1 MMKAIALA
9 FTAVLIGATP
19 ALANGM
25 PNGMQG
31 TASAGAQNAVQVVV
45 PVRNIA
51 RGDII
56 SADDLTTRT
65 VANGNLF
72 SGVASAVGQLAGK
85 QARRYLRLG
94 QPVRIGDV
102 RAPILVTKGATVT
115 MRFHVPGITL
125 TAVGKAMSS
134 GGRGELVTV
143 LNPVSYRQ
151 ITATVT
157 GPGTVS
163 VGGSMNTISANA
175 APEQLAERN

>member
-1 MMKAIALA
+1 MMKALILILA
-9 FTAVLIGATP
+9 AALIGVTP
-19 ALANGM
+19 ALAD
-25 PNGMQG
+25 GMQAM
-31 TASAGAQNAVQVVV
+31 ASPRAQNSVQVVV

-56 SADDLTTRT
+56 SAADLEIRT
-65 VANGNLF
+65 VANGHLF
-72 SGVASAVGQLAGK
+72 SGVASSAGQLTGK

-94 QPVRIGDV
+94 QPVGIGDV
-102 RAPILVTKGATVT
+102 RAPILVTKGSTVT
-115 MRFHVPGITL
+115 MRFHVPGVTL
-125 TAVGKAMSS
+125 MAVGKAMSS

-163 VGGSMNTISANA
+163 VGGSTNIISANA
-175 APEQLAERN
+175 APEQLAARN